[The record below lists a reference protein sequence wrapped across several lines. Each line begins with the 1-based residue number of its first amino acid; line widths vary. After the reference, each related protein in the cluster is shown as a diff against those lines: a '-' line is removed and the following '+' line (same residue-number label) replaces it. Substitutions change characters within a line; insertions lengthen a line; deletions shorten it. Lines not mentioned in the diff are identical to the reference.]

1 MTTNDVTVI
10 VPPPTSVISPVNVLR
25 LETPAPLP
33 PELPPLFVM
42 FEPRSITPLILEKFN
57 IDPAL
62 ATGPFVTT
70 INDIIGLTVY
80 FSLGRILLGA

>member
-1 MTTNDVTVI
+1 MFNLIIGHNYDLSIVVSIALITVI
-10 VPPPTSVISPVNVLR
+10 IFASLLGT
-25 LETPAPLP
+25 
-33 PELPPLFVM
+33 
-42 FEPRSITPLILEKFN
+42 ITPLILEKFK